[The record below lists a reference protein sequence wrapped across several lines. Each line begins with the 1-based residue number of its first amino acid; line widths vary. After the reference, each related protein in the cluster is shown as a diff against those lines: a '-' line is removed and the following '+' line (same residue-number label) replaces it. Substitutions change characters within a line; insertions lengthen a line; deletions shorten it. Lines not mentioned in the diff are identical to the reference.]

1 MDTFAPVWVSSRDHL
16 RDFVRP
22 YLGTSWFRRYLWPPD
37 PPPGFPQIRLGS
49 RAFPLVLFATGELE
63 IDANKITFSARHEPR
78 YKNVDDELEFEL
90 LLDRRTG
97 IDRFFM
103 ESALI
108 KRFSW
113 SWIALRSP
121 ELDDEIL
128 LCVGGT
134 GLAVARMK
142 EQTEELYRALLEAK
156 SE

>member
-1 MDTFAPVWVSSRDHL
+1 
-16 RDFVRP
+16 
-22 YLGTSWFRRYLWPPD
+22 
-37 PPPGFPQIRLGS
+37 
-49 RAFPLVLFATGELE
+49 LFATGELE
-63 IDANKITFSARHEPR
+63 IDANKITFSACHEPR

-103 ESALI
+103 ESPVI
-108 KRFSW
+108 KHFSW

-134 GLAVARMK
+134 GLAVAHMK

-156 SE
+156 G